1 MSSRSDGVP
10 PALSA
15 IKKMSDELYVRG
27 TVTEPVAYGEWCVR
41 RIRYVMQIAPHD
53 KLHAFISK

>member
-1 MSSRSDGVP
+1 
-10 PALSA
+10 
-15 IKKMSDELYVRG
+15 MSDELYVRG